1 MKIVLFANTDWYLFN
16 FRLPLAREIRRQGGE
31 VVLISPPGDYGAKLQ
46 AEGFRWI
53 AVPMHRRSLNPFREL
68 ILVWALISL
77 FRKERPDLVHNFTI
91 KCVIY
96 GTIAAVPARIH
107 GCVNAIPGMGYVFTS
122 QTLLAR
128 VLRPVVKWVLK
139 AILNSRC
146 SRLIL
151 QNPDDVD
158 ALVSQ
163 GIISPERVRLIR
175 GSGVDT
181 SKFYPIRG
189 VCLSKKLG

>member
-96 GTIAAVPARIH
+96 GTIAAVLARIH